1 VRFMSVPF
9 VDEGP
14 GDAAGAAATIR
25 PALATHY
32 AEL

>member
-1 VRFMSVPF
+1 

-14 GDAAGAAATIR
+14 GDTAGAAATIG